1 MKQLMTWFKNMNRKR
16 MPEYIP
22 SGTYEVTKKWVLV
35 CITALIVSSCN
46 VNPALDDLKT
56 PQPETIKDRIRI
68 PKGPIFLTSVSTLDK
83 VDLMTDIGTNLTG
96 TVTVEIR
103 NGDGSVVI
111 GSTTVPAGTL
121 APGQATNTFYFSP
134 ALSLTPGEK
143 YRIYITRS
151 DQHNYNTNNYIF
163 WRTSSGGVDAY
174 PGGINDV
181 HPSWTL
187 DYAFTTYN
195 GGLVDQQQLLRTY
208 GFFVSSGLHRWQE
221 FVPSVPKVV
230 LTYVDLNFL
239 VGNNATGTLT
249 VQIRSADGAVTLGS
263 HTVQAASLPVGQ
275 NWVKFKFGATLDLDT
290 PYAIYV
296 IRSDAHDIWKD
307 NTIYWRTSSGG
318 TDAYPDGINDVH
330 PSWTLDYAFRTYS
343 SITGVDQQQNLATYG
358 FALGNNQYRWQQFIP
373 RNP

>member
-1 MKQLMTWFKNMNRKR
+1 MMWFGHYVNRMRRLENFSGKR
-16 MPEYIP
+16 EL
-22 SGTYEVTKKWVLV
+22 SKWILV
-35 CITALIVSSCN
+35 SATALIVSSCN

-56 PQPETIKDRIRI
+56 PRPETIKDQIRI
-68 PKGPIFLTSVSTLDK
+68 PKGPIFFTSSSTLDK
-83 VDLMTDIGTNLTG
+83 VDLITDIGANLTG

-111 GSTTVPAGTL
+111 GSTTVPAGAL
-121 APGQATNTFYFSP
+121 ALGMNTNTFYFSP
-134 ALSLTPGEK
+134 VLSLTPGEK
-143 YRIYITRS
+143 YRIYLTRS

-163 WRTSSGGVDAY
+163 WRTSSSGIDAY
-174 PGGINDV
+174 PGGVNDV

-195 GGLVDQQQLLRTY
+195 GGIADQQQPLKTY
-208 GFFVSSGLHRWQE
+208 GFFVSSGMYRWQE

-230 LTYVDLNFL
+230 LTYVDLNL
-239 VGNNATGTLT
+239 VVGNNVTGTIT
-249 VQIRSADGAVTLGS
+249 VEIRSADGAVTLGS
-263 HTVQAASLPVGQ
+263 HTMSAAALPVGQ
-275 NWVKFKFGATLDLDT
+275 NWIKFKFGATLNRDM

-296 IRSDAHDIWKD
+296 TRSDEHNARTD
-307 NTIYWRTSSGG
+307 NAIYWRTSSGG

-358 FALGNNQYRWQQFIP
+358 FALGNNNFYRWQHFVP